1 MKKLALYSTIL
12 ALALS
17 ASAQE
22 THFPGPNVISPSA
35 LGGTSASV
43 SASANPV
50 GVTALPA
57 PNAQPVSATAKT
69 GSNAAVGSNA
79 TQGGTSASKQIG
91 ICPPIIVDGPL
102 VGPLCK

>member
-1 MKKLALYSTIL
+1 MKKLALYATIL

-22 THFPGPNVISPSA
+22 THFPGPNVIAPSA
-35 LGGTSASV
+35 LGG
-43 SASANPV
+43 ASANSV
-50 GVTALPA
+50 GVTAVPA
-57 PNAQPVSATAKT
+57 PNAQSASATAKT

-79 TQGGTSASKQIG
+79 NQGGSTDSKQNG
-91 ICPPIIVDGPL
+91 ICPPILVDGPL